1 MGVLNFAATISLD
14 GYAADAAG
22 DFQWTVPSDP
32 VFDLHLERIA
42 AVSTE
47 VLGRKTYELMK
58 YWEHF
63 PATSEAS
70 EAERA
75 FARRWQA
82 IEKVAVSTTLTRE
95 DLASDRSQLVDEL
108 GLDQLQQI
116 VDEAAG
122 VVEIFGPTTAA
133 EAIRA
138 GMVGRFEF
146 FVVPI
151 VVGGGLEALPDGANL
166 NLRLDEHRVFR
177 NGLVY
182 LRYVPQ

>member
-22 DFQWTVPSDP
+22 DFQWTGPSDP

-47 VLGRKTYELMK
+47 ILGRKTYELMK

-63 PATSEAS
+63 PETPETSD
-70 EAERA
+70 AERA
-75 FARRWQA
+75 FARQWQT
-82 IEKVAVSTTLTRE
+82 IEKVAVSTTLTSE
-95 DLASDRSQLVDEL
+95 DLASDRSRLVHEL
-108 GLDQLQQI
+108 GLAQLQQI
-116 VDEAAG
+116 VDEADG

-138 GMVGRFEF
+138 GMVDRFEF
-146 FVVPI
+146 FIVPVVI
-151 VVGGGLEALPDGANL
+151 GDGLRALPNGVRL
-166 NLRLDEHRVFR
+166 NLQLDEHRVFS

-182 LRYVPQ
+182 VRYVPR

>member
-1 MGVLNFAATISLD
+1 MGLLNFAATVSLD

-22 DFQWTVPSDP
+22 GFQWTVPSDP

-63 PATSEAS
+63 PATSEVS

-75 FARRWQA
+75 FARRWQS
-82 IEKVAVSTTLTRE
+82 IEKVVVSTTLASG
-95 DLASDRSQLVDEL
+95 DLASDRARLVHEL
-108 GLDQLQQI
+108 GLGQLQQI
-116 VDEAAG
+116 VDEADG
-122 VVEIFGPTTAA
+122 VVEIFSPTTAA

-138 GMVGRFEF
+138 RMVDRFEF

-151 VVGGGLEALPDGANL
+151 VVGGGLKALPDGANL